1 MPHYPN
7 KHIPCQVCNS
17 LILLVFRILGTS
29 GNNAIIAYHRSGKE
43 RNILKIMN
51 NPAIDRKDSH
61 HAIMARFLK
70 RFVAISRFIRVT
82 VTAPKSHFLK
92 PLKIHDFRNPVS
104 EKQDTLLT
112 GITTSPRSW
121 GPIQENNPPARRFTP
136 KNKETKQTYSHS
148 ISTPIRA
155 CN

>member
-1 MPHYPN
+1 
-7 KHIPCQVCNS
+7 
-17 LILLVFRILGTS
+17 LDFRILGTS

-104 EKQDTLLT
+104 EKQDTLAKLLPLRPAQFT
-112 GITTSPRSW
+112 GRERSEKTSA
-121 GPIQENNPPARRFTP
+121 Q
-136 KNKETKQTYSHS
+136 NK
-148 ISTPIRA
+148 PIRTPLA
-155 CN
+155 LQ